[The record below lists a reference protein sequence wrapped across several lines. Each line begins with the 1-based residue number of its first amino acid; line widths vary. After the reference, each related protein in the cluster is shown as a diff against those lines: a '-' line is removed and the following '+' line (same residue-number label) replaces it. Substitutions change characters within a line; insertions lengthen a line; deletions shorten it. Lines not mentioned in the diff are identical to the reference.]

1 MNKDKFV
8 SLNNYGKIAVLI
20 GLIILMP
27 LVCIPFYPEDIKYAH
42 CFLIPGFAA
51 VIIGIIICRFGKPFV
66 SSRFYTIN
74 QKNSTLIV
82 IFAWLFSCFMGAFPF
97 ILSGQLNFLQA
108 LFESVSG
115 YTGAGLTVI
124 DIASSCKTIL
134 FYRSLTQFVGG
145 LGFVVL
151 FLVIVNDK
159 QSMDLF
165 NAEGHPDKLRPNLRV
180 TARTILWTYLILVA
194 IGTLGCWILGM
205 DFFDSLNH
213 TMTSIATGGFST
225 KPDGLAGYSWQI
237 QLWIVVVMLLGCI
250 NTAVLILFVQGKFKQ
265 ILKNSELR
273 FLNGM
278 MIFFTVIV
286 MISLANVKTD
296 IGENFVF
303 SLFNVV
309 SSFSTAGAAVGDV
322 SHLPHIAIFSF
333 TLLMI
338 FGGSMGSTA
347 GGMKLSR
354 VYIFLRTMIKSVR
367 DKLYPARNLKLMHMY
382 RSTGEGIINDEQQK
396 DAVNYVG
403 IYTCIYIIG
412 VVALMFASGS
422 QLHESMFEFASCLS
436 TVGLTVGVTTPVSNA
451 ATLIVEMCG
460 MILGRLE
467 IIPVFFGMNY
477 AVEGIKKIF
486 KKKDE

>member
-1 MNKDKFV
+1 MKKDKFI
-8 SLNNYGKIAVLI
+8 SLNNYGKLAVLT
-20 GLIILMP
+20 GLILLMP
-27 LVCIPFYPEDIKYAH
+27 LGCLIFYPEDIEYAH
-42 CFLIPGFAA
+42 CFLIPGFSA
-51 VIIGIIICRFGKPFV
+51 IFIGILICKFGKPFEA
-66 SSRFYTIN
+66 SRFYSVTLR
-74 QKNSTLIV
+74 NSTLIV
-82 IFAWLFSCFMGAFPF
+82 LFSWAFSCVMGALPF
-97 ILSGQLNFLQA
+97 VLSGQLNFLQA

-124 DIASSCKTIL
+124 DIAGSCKSIL

-145 LGFVVL
+145 LGFVLL

-165 NAEGHPDKLRPNLRV
+165 NAEGHPDKLKPNLRV
-180 TARTILWTYLILVA
+180 TARTILWTYLVLVG

-225 KPDGLAGYSWQI
+225 KVDGLEGYSWQI

-250 NTAVLILFVQGKFKQ
+250 NTAVLLLAVKGKFKEVV
-265 ILKNSELR
+265 KNSELR

-278 MIFFTVIV
+278 MIFFTIIV
-286 MISLANVKTD
+286 MISLKNIKTD

-309 SSFSTAGAAVGDV
+309 SSFSTTGAAMGSFVNL
-322 SHLPHIAIFSF
+322 SHIAIFSF

-347 GGMKLSR
+347 GGIKLSR
-354 VYIFLRTMIKSVR
+354 VYIFLRMMIKSVR
-367 DKLYPARNLKLMHMY
+367 DKLHPSRNLKLMHMY
-382 RSTGEGIINDEQQK
+382 KSTGESVIDEKQQK
-396 DAVNYVG
+396 DAINYVG
-403 IYTCIYIIG
+403 IYTCVYIIG
-412 VVALMFASGS
+412 VIALMFASGC

-436 TVGLTVGVTTPVSNA
+436 TVGLTIGVTTPASNA
-451 ATLIVEMCG
+451 ATLIVEMIG
-460 MILGRLE
+460 MFLGRLE
-467 IIPVFFGMNY
+467 IIPVFFGFSY
-477 AVEGIKKIF
+477 VADAVKDKIN
-486 KKKDE
+486 K